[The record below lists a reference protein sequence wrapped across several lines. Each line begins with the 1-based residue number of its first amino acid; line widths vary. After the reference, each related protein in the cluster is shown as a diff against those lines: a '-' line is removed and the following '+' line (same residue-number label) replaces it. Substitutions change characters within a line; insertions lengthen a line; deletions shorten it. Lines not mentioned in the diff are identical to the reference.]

1 MKKTIRT
8 TLLALA
14 ALSASAFAQPAEP
27 LSKSRFVQNLEAGR
41 KQTLVA
47 YGTSLSAIGAWVDQ
61 LRTVADQQF
70 PGLATVIN
78 GAQGG
83 ANSDWGREKLEEK
96 VLSQKPDTVL
106 LEFSVNDAVG
116 PNKTAAHTRANLEQM
131 IDQILQANPECE
143 IILQVMNPPVGHTKA
158 DRPNLAAHDQV
169 YRDVAKERGL
179 RLIDHNPAW
188 MALMKKDP
196 VRFMLLSPDLIHPT
210 RSGSLEISTPV
221 VLASLGLAPGTPSAS
236 TEDPCWKYLRHLM
249 NTDQDPAVT
258 RAEFDAFW
266 TMHFKKSDTNG
277 DGILSAGEFHSEE
290 LARGLDKNHD
300 GNLELPEYVATFE
313 PLFEPASIIPVPRT
327 EQEEKW
333 VSNHEARVAAA
344 KKGDIDVILIG
355 DSITHYSQRCQ
366 PYQRHFG
373 DRKVLNLGQG
383 GDRTQNVLWRLK
395 NGEVEG
401 IKPKVAMLMIG
412 TNNVGRGETP
422 EDTVLGVKAILA
434 ELKQRLP
441 KTRVVLYSI
450 LPRDGAIMAAVD
462 KANAQLP
469 ALADG
474 TQVNHVDLKEVFLNP
489 DGSLNKLLYHTD
501 NVHLST
507 EGYRAWF
514 ENAEP
519 LIAAALDETPFPP
532 ITSK

>member
-1 MKKTIRT
+1 MKKITLT
-8 TLLALA
+8 ALLALA
-14 ALSASAFAQPAEP
+14 ACSASAFAQATEP
-27 LSKSRFVQNLEAGR
+27 LPKSRFVQNLEAGR

-61 LRTVADQQF
+61 LRAVADQQF
-70 PGLATVIN
+70 PGLSTVIN

-116 PNKTAAHTRANLEQM
+116 ANKTTAHTRANLEHL
-131 IDQILQANPECE
+131 IDRILQANPECE
-143 IILQVMNPPVGHTKA
+143 IILQVMNPPVGHTKT

-179 RLIDHNPAW
+179 RLIDHHPAW

-196 VRFMLLSPDLIHPT
+196 VRFMLLNPDLIHPVRT
-210 RSGSLEISTPV
+210 GALEISTPV
-221 VLASLGLAPGTPSAS
+221 VLAGLGLAPGNPSTS
-236 TEDPCWKYLRHLM
+236 TEDPCWKYLRKLM
-249 NTDQDPAVT
+249 NTDNDPSVT

-277 DGILSAGEFHSEE
+277 DGILSAEEFHSEE

-300 GNLELPEYVATFE
+300 GKLELSEYIPIFE
-313 PLFEPASIIPVPRT
+313 PLFEPASITPLPRT

-355 DSITHYSQRCQ
+355 DSITHYSERGE
-366 PYQRHFG
+366 PYNHHFG
-373 DRKVLNLGQG
+373 TRKALNLGQG
-383 GDRTQNVLWRLK
+383 GDRTQNVLWRLQ

-401 IKPKVAMLMIG
+401 IQPKVAMLMIG
-412 TNNVGRGETP
+412 TNNLGRGESP
-422 EDTVLGVKAILA
+422 EDTVLGIQAILA
-434 ELKQRLP
+434 ELHQRLP
-441 KTRVVLYSI
+441 NTRVVLCSI
-450 LPRDGAIMAAVD
+450 FPRDGEIMASVD
-462 KANAQLP
+462 KVNAQLP

-474 TQVNHVDLKEVFLNP
+474 KRVIHTDLKELFLNP
-489 DGSLNKLLYHTD
+489 DGSLNASLYHTD
-501 NVHLST
+501 KLHLST

-514 ENAEP
+514 AKTEP
-519 LIAAALDETPFPP
+519 LIAAALGEAPLPPTPA
-532 ITSK
+532 K